1 MKCIVKFIN
10 YCIDTN
16 SEEINYKE
24 YLNAIR
30 RNDKEAY
37 HFLEEHLMN
46 KTKLTVYKY
55 YAILKKFG
63 IELNYL
69 IEKQKIFIFEFL
81 MNFEYVSDNFI
92 AYFKGYLNNRFFS
105 YLEEETTEKK
115 KMNYYAE
122 SIDKELF
129 SDSSQTL
136 HDTLSCNEDIRA
148 WYNGK
153 DIADKYIYDNNNNLL
168 DYMEKK
174 VIHLRIAGF
183 SFKEIAE
190 QHNISYKIC
199 LTFYQNG
206 INKIKNEIFA

>member
-1 MKCIVKFIN
+1 MKCIVRFIN
-10 YCIDTN
+10 YNIDTK
-16 SEEINYKE
+16 SEEINYKD

-37 HFLEEHLMN
+37 KTLEEHLIS
-46 KTKLTVYKY
+46 KTKIIVYKY
-55 YAILKKFG
+55 YSILKNLG
-63 IELNYL
+63 VSLEQVY
-69 IEKQKIFIFEFL
+69 EKQKYFIFEFL
-81 MNFEYVSDNFI
+81 MNFEYISDNFI

-115 KMNYYAE
+115 KMNYYA
-122 SIDKELF
+122 
-129 SDSSQTL
+129 DSLDRTIFNDSTTTL
-136 HDTLSCNEDIRA
+136 QDTMSSNEDITS

-153 DIADKYIYDNNNNLL
+153 EILDKYIYDNNNNLL
-168 DYMEKK
+168 SYMEKK

-190 QHNISYKIC
+190 SNNISYKIC

-206 INKIKNEIFA
+206 IDKMKAEIFA